1 MNLISIEDVE
11 SGMMLA
17 RDVINDL
24 GIIFM
29 SAGSELNPASIEGLK
44 KLDIDFVYVKEENE
58 VHERVDINTIS
69 VEQAYSRLLTI
80 YKTVYTN
87 VRLGKSLNV
96 EQLSLETLPLFRKI
110 TEDNNIL
117 DYMRRVIV
125 DESYIYK
132 HSVNVG
138 IFSMII
144 GRWLNL
150 KTYIQDDL
158 AIVGLLHDIG
168 KSKVSPEIIN
178 KPGDLTNDE
187 YELIK
192 HHARFGHEILQMSTG
207 ISNSVLEGIKYHHE
221 RIDGSGY
228 PEGRQGTAIPLYAK
242 VVAVADV
249 FDAITENKTYRAK
262 VSVYAA
268 ARVLKTESF
277 NKLEP
282 KITEVF
288 LKNISRFYV
297 GNKVKLNSGDVGEVI
312 LLNKTDVTR
321 PLIKIGEQYIDLS
334 TNFKLE
340 IIDVV
345 S

>member
-1 MNLISIEDVE
+1 MNLISIEDVR
-11 SGMMLA
+11 SGMVLA

-29 SAGSELNPASIEGLK
+29 SAGTELNPATIDGLK
-44 KLDIDFVYVKEENE
+44 KLDIDFIYIQEESELSQTKDTGE
-58 VHERVDINTIS
+58 VA
-69 VEQAYSRLLTI
+69 VEQAYVRLLAL

-87 VRLGKSLNV
+87 VRVGKSLNV
-96 EQLSLETLPLFRKI
+96 EQLSIEVLPLFRRI
-110 TEDNNIL
+110 VEDNNIL
-117 DYMRRVIV
+117 HFMRRVIV
-125 DESYIYK
+125 DEAYVYK

-144 GRWLNL
+144 AKWMNYS
-150 KTYIQDDL
+150 TTVQDDL
-158 AIVGLLHDIG
+158 AIAGLLHDIG
-168 KSKVSPEIIN
+168 KTQISPDIIN
-178 KPGDLTNDE
+178 KPTGLTDAE
-187 YELIK
+187 YFEVK
-192 HHARFGHEILQMSTG
+192 NHASFGHDVLKMSTG
-207 ISNSVLEGIKYHHE
+207 VSNKVLEAVKYHHE

-228 PEGRQGTAIPLYAK
+228 PEGRMSDMIPMYAK
-242 VVAVADV
+242 IVGVADV

-262 VSVYAA
+262 ISVYAA

-282 KITEVF
+282 KVTEVF

-297 GNKVKLNSGDVGEVI
+297 GNRVKLNTGEIGEVI

-321 PLIKIGEQYIDLS
+321 PLIKVGEDYFDLS
-334 TNFKLE
+334 TNYKLE
-340 IIDVV
+340 IVDVV